1 MAHGKCDYAKRIIT
15 MVAKKI
21 PSSRE
26 FMDLLMELVETWA
39 ETFEVNKLS
48 EEYRHA
54 QFLLTLVDDDIDY
67 SQPKVPV
74 SVVHNLMKNIEH
86 VPCDSVIFG
95 MLLIP
100 LAVVVHE
107 ITDSY
112 EQYALEGIARNKS
125 TLSDED
131 IAQVLDS
138 LDTVETPPSD
148 VQDKPSSS
156 IDNDIDAIDELANVI
171 QHFDWEPLV
180 VQHPSLESMM
190 VNLVVDLESLLG
202 IIAVLTSTVIS
213 NDTYALMR
221 KQLEVQ
227 AKEVL
232 ESYASLWLIK
242 AMDALKATLQQTV
255 AHVERDVVA

>member
-1 MAHGKCDYAKRIIT
+1 

-21 PSSRE
+21 PSSSE
-26 FMDLLMELVETWA
+26 FMDLLMQVVEAWV
-39 ETFEVNKLS
+39 ETFEVDKLS

-67 SQPKVPV
+67 SQPKVPI

-95 MLLIP
+95 MLLVS
-100 LAVVVHE
+100 LAVIVHE

-112 EQYALEGIARNKS
+112 EQYALDGTARSKS
-125 TLSDED
+125 TLSDEA
-131 IAQVLDS
+131 IAQVLDK
-138 LDTVETPPSD
+138 LNTVETPPSD
-148 VQDKPSSS
+148 VQDKPSPS
-156 IDNDIDAIDELANVI
+156 IDNDVDAIDELANAI
-171 QHFDWEPLV
+171 QHFEWEPLV
-180 VQHPSLESMM
+180 VQHPSLESMI

-202 IIAVLTSTVIS
+202 IVAVLTSTVIS
-213 NDTYALMR
+213 DDTYALMR

-232 ESYASLWLIK
+232 ESYASLWSIK
-242 AMDALKATLQQTV
+242 AMDALKVTLQQTV
-255 AHVERDVVA
+255 SRVERGVVA